1 MVVAWVVAGIG
12 LVLLAAVLLAVLPRV
27 RRFSRA
33 VDELSTGIARG
44 RAALPAVGRG
54 AAKRS

>member
-12 LVLLAAVLLAVLPRV
+12 LVLLVAVLLAVLPRV

-33 VDELSTGIARG
+33 ADELSSGIARG
-44 RAALPAVGRG
+44 RAALPVVGRG
-54 AAKRS
+54 AVRRS

>member
-1 MVVAWVVAGIG
+1 MVLAWVVAGIG
-12 LVLLAAVLLAVLPRV
+12 LVLLVAVLLAVLPRV

-33 VDELSTGIARG
+33 ADELGTGIARG

-54 AAKRS
+54 AVRRS